1 MSTGEKIKR
10 YRKLRKL
17 TQDELGEAAGIT
29 GNAIRNYEHD
39 FRSPNEEQLAKIAR
53 KLDVPVEAL
62 SDYEVTSTREALEAL
77 FRLEEAF
84 GLTPDQDGTLA
95 IDPKAKGAQK
105 LTQALKAWR
114 GVLDDVGSGEMSA
127 EDYELWKASLRV

>member
-10 YRKLRKL
+10 YRNLRKL
-17 TQDELGEAAGIT
+17 TQDELGEAVGVT

-39 FRSPNEEQLAKIAR
+39 FRSPNEEQLEKIAR
-53 KLDVPVEAL
+53 KLDIPVEAL
-62 SDYEVTSTREALEAL
+62 SDYEVSSAREALEAL
-77 FRLEEAF
+77 FRLEDAF
-84 GLTPDQDGTLA
+84 GLAPDLDGTLR

-105 LTQALKAWR
+105 LTQALKTWR
-114 GVLDDVGSGEMSA
+114 SVLDDVESGEMSA

>member
-62 SDYEVTSTREALEAL
+62 SDYEISSAREALEAL
-77 FRLEEAF
+77 FRLEDAF
-84 GLTPDQDGTLA
+84 GLTPSSDGTLA

-114 GVLDDVGSGEMSA
+114 DVLDDVESGDMSA
-127 EDYELWKASLRV
+127 DDYELWKASLRV

>member
-39 FRSPNEEQLAKIAR
+39 FRSPNAEQLEKIAR

-62 SDYEVTSTREALEAL
+62 SDYEVSSAREALEAL

-84 GLTPDQDGTLA
+84 GITPGPDGTLSV
-95 IDPKAKGAQK
+95 DPKAKGAQK
-105 LTQALKAWR
+105 LTQAMKAWR
-114 GVLDDVGSGEMSA
+114 GALEDVESGEMSA
-127 EDYELWKASLRV
+127 DEYELWKASLRV

>member
-1 MSTGEKIKR
+1 
-10 YRKLRKL
+10 LPL
-17 TQDELGEAAGIT
+17 TSIFL
-29 GNAIRNYEHD
+29 NCRNYEHD

-62 SDYEVTSTREALEAL
+62 SDYEVTSAQEALEAL

-84 GLTPDQDGTLA
+84 GLVPDKDGVLT

-105 LTQALKAWR
+105 LTQALKARR
-114 GVLDDVGSGEMSA
+114 GVLDDVESGEMSS

>member
-17 TQDELGEAAGIT
+17 TQDELGEAAGVT

-53 KLDVPVEAL
+53 KLDIPVEAL
-62 SDYEVTSTREALEAL
+62 SDYEVASAREALEAL
-77 FRLEEAF
+77 FRLEDAF
-84 GLTPDQDGTLA
+84 GLTPNPDGTLA
-95 IDPKAKGAQK
+95 IDPTAKGAQK
-105 LTQALKAWR
+105 LTQALKAWSS
-114 GVLDDVGSGEMSA
+114 VLDDVESGEMSEEEYA
-127 EDYELWKASLRV
+127 LWKASLRL